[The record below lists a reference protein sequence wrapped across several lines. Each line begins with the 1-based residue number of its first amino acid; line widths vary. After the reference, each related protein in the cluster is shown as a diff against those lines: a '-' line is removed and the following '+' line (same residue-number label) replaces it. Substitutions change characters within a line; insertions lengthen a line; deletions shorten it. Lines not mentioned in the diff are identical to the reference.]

1 METNDHLTLL
11 WKNNL
16 KFNSRQLAALKEL
29 YVWRDYLARNEDE
42 STGYVLPNNL
52 LLKICEILPREKQG
66 ILALLNPIPPLVRQ
80 CINEIHKIIL
90 EARSKALDEGDQES
104 QQKNWTAVKGV
115 NNSIDLTV
123 DRRVDDAQLE
133 HSHAVGQVPLLNWNE
148 ERGKFEFGSVNG
160 KKEAKEEDMKVV
172 KSSSGRWTLSDM
184 FIGNVAVFIAQETEL
199 RQKKNK
205 VDQLFADYVSPYQNV
220 SCSVRSLSC
229 E

>member
-1 METNDHLTLL
+1 M
-11 WKNNL
+11 
-16 KFNSRQLAALKEL
+16 
-29 YVWRDYLARNEDE
+29 ARNEDE

-90 EARSKALDEGDQES
+90 EARSKALDENDQEN

-115 NNSIDLTV
+115 NNSIDLTA
-123 DRRVDDAQLE
+123 DRRIDDAHLE
-133 HSHAVGQVPLLNWNE
+133 HSHAVSQVPLLNWNE
-148 ERGKFEFGSVNG
+148 ENRKFEFGSVNG
-160 KKEAKEEDMKVV
+160 NKESKEDKEVV
-172 KSSSGRWTLSDM
+172 RSTSGRWTLSDM
-184 FIGNVAVFIAQETEL
+184 FIGNVAMFIAKETEL

-220 SCSVRSLSC
+220 SKIRLF
-229 E
+229 